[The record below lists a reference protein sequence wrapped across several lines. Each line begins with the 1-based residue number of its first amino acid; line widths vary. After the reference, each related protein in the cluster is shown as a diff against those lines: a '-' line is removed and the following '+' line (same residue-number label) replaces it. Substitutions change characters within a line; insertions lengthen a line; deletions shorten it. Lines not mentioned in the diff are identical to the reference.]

1 MTMTPAFVPEASEP
15 TLFDSLAR
23 LVPADLQ
30 ATYYRVLAHT
40 RELSPD
46 DEMLRILEAMGVLAL
61 LTRGTPTAMAE
72 ERERLEGV
80 LVHYEQCAQAT
91 LEKMLAY
98 RNGLEA
104 RIALLPKE
112 LERSLNP
119 ADLAKLL
126 GESLRQQFLQSGLP
140 TTAEALQA
148 SADMMVR
155 AQEAL
160 SSALDKLCDHRHGVL
175 SEVESANRFL
185 THSLESRAKKIDD
198 LLLEVR
204 HDILRIW
211 IPMICAASLIVGL
224 ICGAGIQS
232 WRDTPSSD
240 ASVSQPV
247 AAQIDAVPKSKNPSD
262 SNHGKLNPPTKS
274 GSLRSVGP

>member
-1 MTMTPAFVPEASEP
+1 MTMTPTFVPEASEP

-30 ATYYRVLAHT
+30 AAYYRVLAHT

-72 ERERLEGV
+72 ERERLEDV

-91 LEKMLAY
+91 QEKMLTY

-119 ADLAKLL
+119 SDLAKLL

-148 SADMMVR
+148 SAAMMVR

-175 SEVESANRFL
+175 AEVESANRFL

-198 LLLEVR
+198 LLLEVS

-211 IPMICAASLIVGL
+211 IPMICAATLVAGL
-224 ICGAGIQS
+224 VCGAGIQS

-274 GSLRSVGP
+274 GSLR